1 MVGARRYRRTAQIAS
16 CFPLISVSTL
26 TDMPKSAPDTI
37 ERSPFGERLYLAR
50 KHAGLSQRDLADKV
64 GLSQSNINGLEKS
77 GQGSAKS
84 SRIAQV
90 CGVRVEWLAE
100 GEGPMLDTQAEVPGA
115 ARRVASEKVAHYLV
129 GTPAGNDYRTVALSL
144 AAALEES
151 GTEISLTQFIK
162 LLEATYSNLKR

>member
-16 CFPLISVSTL
+16 GFPLISVSTL
-26 TDMPKSAPDTI
+26 GDMPKSAPDTI
-37 ERSPFGERLYLAR
+37 ERTPFGERLFLAR
-50 KHAGLSQRDLADKV
+50 THAKLTQRGLGDKV

-90 CGVRVEWLAE
+90 CGVRVEWLTE
-100 GEGPMLDTQAEVPGA
+100 GDGPMLDTQAEVPGA
-115 ARRVASEKVAHYLV
+115 ARTVASEKVAHYLV
-129 GTPAGNDYRTVALSL
+129 GQPGGTDYRTIALSL

-151 GTEISLTQFIK
+151 GTEISVTQFIK
-162 LLEATYSNLKR
+162 LLEATYSKLKP